1 MYNGKARLNR
11 AFFIRINSYT
21 ITGTRQ
27 RLTFLFYKFYDYLI
41 VTTNKLF
48 YYDCRLFSFLRQNL
62 INSQRPMFTFLATKI
77 SDSQSLSN
85 LCRFSL

>member
-27 RLTFLFYKFYDYLI
+27 RLAFLFYKFSDYLF

-48 YYDCRLFSFLRQNL
+48 NYDCRLFSFIRQNL
-62 INSQRPMFTFLATKI
+62 INSQGFLFTL
-77 SDSQSLSN
+77 
-85 LCRFSL
+85 